1 MRLTPN
7 GTSAEILSGLGRI
20 PHARRLQ
27 LIGALLAGGALGAC
41 SAGGGSASKPTVDQ
55 AQRETASRLFKPLP
69 ESPVSGGAPTDSS
82 ASGDSWHI
90 VLQNFALDEAG
101 IAAAQRALD
110 QVRTIGQLPGA
121 YVEPRGERL
130 VLAFGHFESLEDP
143 RARQELDRVRAISV
157 EGEHPYGRAVLGPPA
172 QQIVKGSI
180 PEYDLRNAKRTFG
193 NDALYTLQVAIYG
206 RLDRSTPGEA
216 ELAEY
221 RAAAE
226 NAVYELRRQGEQAFY
241 FHSPQR
247 SMVTVGIF
255 GPADHDPMAPGN
267 ESPAL
272 KLARKNHP
280 YNLHNGTG
288 IKESLST
295 RSGRNADR
303 LQPSLLVAVP
313 QG

>member
-1 MRLTPN
+1 MRITPN
-7 GTSAEILSGLGRI
+7 GTRAENLDESAHRFGLRGLRCAPLVLCAALFAACDGSGGN
-20 PHARRLQ
+20 
-27 LIGALLAGGALGAC
+27 
-41 SAGGGSASKPTVDQ
+41 SAKPVVNQ
-55 AQRETASRLFKPLP
+55 AQRDTADRLFKPLP
-69 ESPVSGGAPTDSS
+69 DSPVPGGGAIDAG
-82 ASGDSWHI
+82 ASGDTWHI
-90 VLQNFALDEAG
+90 VLQNFTMDDAG
-101 IAAAQRALD
+101 LAAAQQALD

-121 YVEPRGERL
+121 YVDPRGERL
-130 VLAFGHFESLEDP
+130 VLAFGHFDSLEDP
-143 RARQELDRVRAISV
+143 RARQELERVRGISIG
-157 EGEHPYGRAVLGPPA
+157 GEYPYGRAVLGPPA
-172 QQIVKGSI
+172 QKAVMGSI
-180 PEYDLRNAKRTFG
+180 PEYDLRNAKRMFG
-193 NDALYTLQVAIYG
+193 EDALYTLQVAIYG
-206 RLDRSTPGEA
+206 RLDRSTPPDA

-226 NAVYELRRQGEQAFY
+226 NAVYELRRQGEQAY
-241 FHSPQR
+241 YYHSPQR

-255 GPADHDPMAPGN
+255 GPADHDPQVPGA

-313 QG
+313 RG